1 MSLTLP
7 NPEASLAGLVQIRDA
22 AQQRAFISNALTPPN
37 QALIESISTK
47 IRELLPR
54 DPDLAQTL
62 AETNLYIASLLDTP
76 LAWAYANRS
85 RAQVLYTMRQSAE
98 ADLYF
103 EKAAALFGKVGL
115 SGELGRTLVGQMDNL
130 MYLSRYTEA
139 LNLAERARAAL
150 EKAQDAQY
158 LSTLEIALGNVH
170 YRLNRYSESL
180 NHYDRAQ
187 GLLEKADTTLAHV
200 SLASIGL
207 NRAYVL
213 TEMNRFDEAIQS
225 FEITKEHC
233 ERHGMTLWAAIADR
247 GVSQMHFRR
256 GNYST
261 ALRILEQVR
270 RRHEELGDARRVGLC
285 DMDRAEIYLE
295 LNLFDDAETMAA
307 RAYETFHRLGNR
319 YEEAKCLT
327 HQGIA
332 LFKTLQDKDAE
343 KALVAARE
351 IFVAEGNDVWVGVV
365 DLWRAQLLT
374 RQQQFSEAQELA
386 QHAAEVF
393 EKQQAPARAANA
405 RVLSAQSWLELAEPA
420 SALREAQKAL
430 DEIEGFHAPWITY
443 QCYNTLGRLK
453 ELNGGIDEAEQLYLK
468 AIDQMESLRG
478 NIRLDEMRMSFGR
491 DKYQVYENI
500 VNLKLNKGDSRA
512 AFEFVERSKSRTLI
526 DLLEKNL
533 ETVWDT
539 GADESPRLQRIRKIR
554 EELNIFYSRL
564 NEVGTTPR
572 SAAEA
577 GTKGEIS
584 RREQELVEL
593 LREVGSEKSGWATL
607 QSMKIPEVEEVQ
619 AMLRPY
625 EVLVEYYTVADRFQ
639 AFIISRNKFEVV
651 RDLTTISAVKTSLK
665 GLTFQLSK
673 FHLQPAYVQSHGPML
688 LKATQHHLRELYR
701 QLIEPIREKIQA
713 QSLIIIP
720 HHVLHYIPFVALFDG
735 SNYLVD
741 SHAISSGA
749 SVSVLKICRE
759 KKIQKTEQ
767 DLILAVA
774 DEMTPHINEE
784 VEALKELLPKGLFFV
799 GREAREDKLR
809 LYGPTAGKLH
819 IAAHGIF
826 RADNPMF
833 SSLKLGDSWL
843 NLFDI
848 FNLQLGAE
856 LTVLSACETGMSA
869 VWEGDELLGLARGFL
884 YAGTPSLVVS
894 LWTVN
899 DRSTAELMRHFYGAL
914 QKGDSK
920 ARALQKAVIEVKA
933 AFPHPY
939 YWAPFML
946 MGKS

>member
-1 MSLTLP
+1 
-7 NPEASLAGLVQIRDA
+7 LAQIRDA
-22 AQQRAFISNALTPPN
+22 ARQRAFISKAPTPPT

-47 IRELLPR
+47 IRELLPK
-54 DPDLAQTL
+54 DPDLAKTL
-62 AETNLYIASLLDTP
+62 AETNLYIASILDTP
-76 LAWAYANRS
+76 VAWAYANRC

-98 ADLYF
+98 ADPYF
-103 EKAAALFGKVGL
+103 EKAAALFEEVGL
-115 SGELGRTLVGQMDNL
+115 SGELGRTLVAQMDNL

-139 LNLAERARAAL
+139 LNLAPRAHSAL
-150 EKAQDAQY
+150 EKAKDAQY
-158 LSTLEIALGNVH
+158 LSTLEIALGNIY

-180 NHYDRAQ
+180 DHYDYARA
-187 GLLEKADTTLAHV
+187 LLEKVDASLANAP
-200 SLASIGL
+200 LASIGL

-213 TEMNRFDEAIQS
+213 TEMNRFDEAVKS

-233 ERHGMTLWAAIADR
+233 ERHGLTLWAAIADR
-247 GVSQMHFRR
+247 GISQMHFRR

-295 LNLFDDAETMAA
+295 LNLFDDAAKMAT
-307 RAYETFHRLGNR
+307 RAYETFHKLGNR

-343 KALVAARE
+343 KALLAARD
-351 IFVAEGNDVWVGVV
+351 IFLSEGNQVFVGVV

-374 RQQQFSEAQELA
+374 RQQQFSAAQELA

-393 EKQQAPARAANA
+393 EKQKAPARAANA
-405 RVLSAQSWLELAEPA
+405 RVLSAQSWLELSEPEP
-420 SALREAQKAL
+420 ALREAQKAL
-430 DEIEGFHAPWITY
+430 DGIEGYHAPWISY

-453 ELNGGIDEAEQLYLK
+453 ELSGALDEAEQLYMK

-500 VNLKLNKGDSRA
+500 VNLKLTKNDARA

-533 ETVWDT
+533 ETLWDT

-564 NEVGTTPR
+564 NEVGATPR
-572 SAAEA
+572 TAADA
-577 GTKGEIS
+577 GTKEEIA
-584 RREQELVEL
+584 RREQELIEL

-607 QSMKIPEVEEVQ
+607 QSMKIPSVEEVQ
-619 AMLRPY
+619 AMLRPD
-625 EVLVEYYTVADRFQ
+625 EVLVEYYTIGDRFQ
-639 AFIISRNKFEVV
+639 AIIIARDRFEAV
-651 RDLTTISAVKTSLK
+651 RDLTTTGAVKTALK

-673 FHLQPAYVQSHGPML
+673 FHLQPEYVQSHAAML
-688 LKATQHHLRELYR
+688 LKATQYHLQELYR
-701 QLIEPIREKIQA
+701 QLIQPIREKIQLPN
-713 QSLIIIP
+713 LIIVP
-720 HHVLHYIPFVALFDG
+720 HQVLHYVPFVALFDG
-735 SNYLVD
+735 SNYLAD
-741 SHAISSGA
+741 SHAISRSA
-749 SVSVLKICRE
+749 SVSVAKICRE
-759 KKIQKTEQ
+759 KKIPKTEQ

-784 VEALKELLPKGLFFV
+784 VEALKQLLPKGLFFV

-809 LYGPTAGKLH
+809 RYGPTAGKLH

-899 DRSTAELMRHFYGAL
+899 DRSTAELMRHFYTELQRGA
-914 QKGDSK
+914 SK
-920 ARALQKAVIEVKA
+920 ARALQKAVIAVKA
-933 AFPHPY
+933 EYPHPY

>member
-1 MSLTLP
+1 MTVT
-7 NPEASLAGLVQIRDA
+7 NPEESLAGLVQIRDA
-22 AQQRAFISNALTPPN
+22 AQQRAFISNTTGLPS
-37 QALIESISTK
+37 QALVESISTK

-54 DPDLAQTL
+54 DPDLAQVL
-62 AETNLYIASLLDTP
+62 AETNLYVASLLNTP

-85 RAQVLYTMRQSAE
+85 RAQVLYTMRKSAE

-103 EKAAALFGKVGL
+103 EKAVELFERAQL
-115 SGELGRTLVGQMDNL
+115 SGEVGRTLVGQMDNL

-139 LNLAERARAAL
+139 LALAERARIAL
-150 EKAQDAQY
+150 EKAEDVQY
-158 LSTLEIALGNVH
+158 LSTLEIALGNVY

-180 NHYDRAQ
+180 SHYDRAQ
-187 GLLEKADTTLAHV
+187 KLLQNTDNTLANV

-213 TEMNRFDEAIQS
+213 TEMNRFDEAVQS

-233 ERHGMTLWAAIADR
+233 ERHGLTLWAALADR
-247 GVSQMHFRR
+247 GISQMHFRR

-295 LNLFDDAETMAA
+295 LNLYDDAAKIAA

-319 YEEAKCLT
+319 YEAGKCLT
-327 HQGIA
+327 YQGIA
-332 LFKTLQDKDAE
+332 HFKTLQDKEAE
-343 KALVAARE
+343 KSLLAARE
-351 IFVAEGNDVWVGVV
+351 MFVREGNDVWVGVV

-374 RQQQFSEAQELA
+374 RQQQFSTAQELA
-386 QHAAEVF
+386 QRSAEVF
-393 EKQQAPARAANA
+393 ERGQDPARAANA
-405 RVLSAQSWLELAEPA
+405 RVLSAQSWLELAETAPA
-420 SALREAQKAL
+420 LQEAQKAL
-430 DEIEGFHAPWITY
+430 DEIEGYHAPWVSY

-453 ELNGGIDEAEQLYLK
+453 ELNGSIDEAEQLYMK

-500 VNLKLNKGDSRA
+500 VSLKLTKGEARA
-512 AFEFVERSKSRTLI
+512 AFQFVERSKSRTLI

-539 GADESPRLQRIRKIR
+539 GVDESPRLQRIRKIR
-554 EELNIFYSRL
+554 GELNIFYSRL
-564 NEVGTTPR
+564 NELGTTAR
-572 SAAEA
+572 A
-577 GTKGEIS
+577 GTDPDTKEEIS

-619 AMLRPY
+619 AMLRRD
-625 EVLVEYYTVADRFQ
+625 EVLVEYYTIADRFQ
-639 AFIISRNKFEVV
+639 AFVISRDKFEVV
-651 RDLTTISAVKTSLK
+651 RDLTTTAAVRAALK

-673 FHLQPAYVQSHGPML
+673 FHLQPAYVQSHAGLL
-688 LKATQHHLRELYR
+688 LKATQYHLRELYR

-713 QSLIIIP
+713 ASLIIVP
-720 HHVLHYIPFVALFDG
+720 HHVLHYIPFHALYDG

-741 SHAISSGA
+741 THAITQSA

-767 DLILAVA
+767 DLVLAVA

-784 VEALKELLPKGLFFV
+784 VEALRELLPKGLFFV

-809 LYGPTAGKLH
+809 RYGPTAGKLH

-899 DRSTAELMRHFYGAL
+899 DRSTAQLMRGFYEAL
-914 QKGDSK
+914 QRGVSK
-920 ARALQKAVIEVKA
+920 TRALQEAVLAVKA

-939 YWAPFML
+939 YWAPFIL
-946 MGKS
+946 MGRS